1 MRYNLAQERI
11 LIMEE
16 ILNNASGV
24 MDKLEKAF
32 DEGAGIDALITE
44 LEQLQPD
51 IQKLEDYYTG
61 KYWKND
67 VRLDE
72 EGKLPQDLEKGVLA
86 QDTISDLLDRNKEL
100 LTRIEEYKKA

>member
-11 LIMEE
+11 IIMEE
-16 ILNNASGV
+16 ILDNGTAV

-32 DEGAGIDALITE
+32 DEGTGIDELISE
-44 LEQLQPD
+44 FEQIQPD
-51 IQKLEDYYTG
+51 IIKLEEYYTG